1 MEKEKICPLVVLKR
15 IYQRK
20 SFSRQLMGAFY
31 LSRLFSLSMVCFYLK
46 CCFDFLVFFFFFGS
60 TNSCRQCHIFLDS
73 THFISSCHQINH
85 GLVLFFYFL
94 SLFPNFFIFYFSSYF
109 GMFLLQL
116 IFSALA
122 VVLIASKDSLFIEM
136 SLSIIYKDIF
146 PHT

>member
-1 MEKEKICPLVVLKR
+1 MSISCLEEDLPEKILFKATNGCLL
-15 IYQRK
+15 
-20 SFSRQLMGAFY
+20 SFSTF
-31 LSRLFSLSMVCFYLK
+31 FSLNGV
-46 CCFDFLVFFFFFGS
+46 FLLEMLLRLSCLFFFFGS

>member
-1 MEKEKICPLVVLKR
+1 MEKEKICPLVALKR
-15 IYQRK
+15 ISQRI
-20 SFSRQLMGAFY
+20 SFSRQLMGALH
-31 LSRLFSLSMVCFYLK
+31 LSRLFYLSMVCFYLK
-46 CCFDFLVFFFFFGS
+46 CCFDFLVFFFGA
-60 TNSCRQCHIFLDS
+60 TDSCLQCHIFLDS

-122 VVLIASKDSLFIEM
+122 VVLIASKDSLLIEM